1 MTDPMLLAPDPAEF
15 RFALYCRAHL
25 LDLTWKPDQPV
36 ALYRDEATAN
46 AHGARMWPSTF
57 IVVDLAGED
66 RP

>member
-1 MTDPMLLAPDPAEF
+1 MTDLKLLPPSLPEY

-25 LDLTWKPDQPV
+25 LGLTWAPDQPV

-57 IVVDLAGED
+57 IVVDLAGDD
-66 RP
+66 RS